1 MEPAKRRF
9 RLKNQIEMTTLEAI
23 QLNINPGDYGIL
35 EQEEKFLHIIEG
47 EFMYC
52 GYEVAGK
59 IIVTENQVNQ
69 IIGIEYISIH
79 KIHNSII
86 YINSLSPA
94 GRNKFNKRRQR
105 VEYLTN
111 ENPDDIILQEDVL
124 IFRLLS

>member
-1 MEPAKRRF
+1 MSRF
-9 RLKNQIEMTTLEAI
+9 RMKSPIEMTTLEAI

-35 EQEEKFLHIIEG
+35 DQEETFLHIIEG

-59 IIVTENQVNQ
+59 IIVTENQFDQ
-69 IIGIEYISIH
+69 ILSIENITIH

-94 GRNKFNKRRQR
+94 GRNKFNKRKKK

-111 ENPDDIILQEDVL
+111 EKQDDTILQEDVL